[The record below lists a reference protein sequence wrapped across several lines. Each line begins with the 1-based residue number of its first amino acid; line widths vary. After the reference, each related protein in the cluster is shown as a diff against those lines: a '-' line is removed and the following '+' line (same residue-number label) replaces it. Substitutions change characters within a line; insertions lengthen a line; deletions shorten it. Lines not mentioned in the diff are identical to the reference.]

1 MLTLTQNIHNLR
13 INNEVDYSLSP
24 RDLAQ
29 FADIYRMWKHALDNG
44 MTRIKPLDKAL
55 MNTVLCKFGDSQQRE
70 VIKRQI
76 REIFGVT
83 L

>member
-1 MLTLTQNIHNLR
+1 
-13 INNEVDYSLSP
+13 
-24 RDLAQ
+24 
-29 FADIYRMWKHALDNG
+29 
-44 MTRIKPLDKAL
+44 